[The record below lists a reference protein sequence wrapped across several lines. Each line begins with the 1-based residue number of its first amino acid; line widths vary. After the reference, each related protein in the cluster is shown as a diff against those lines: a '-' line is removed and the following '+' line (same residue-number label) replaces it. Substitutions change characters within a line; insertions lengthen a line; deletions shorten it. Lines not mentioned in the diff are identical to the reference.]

1 MDADSD
7 LVGTDFEESLI
18 AACRT
23 AVGDSLRSITYFTR
37 GSFSQVYLRSDLD
50 SDADLAGFVEHET
63 DGFQA
68 KRAYR
73 GSELGDYQYT
83 IRAFENGYLT
93 RVTVGDHGVFVT
105 TDGLT
110 MRRSE
115 DVAATLAS
123 VLEEH
128 EAAEVSA

>member
-1 MDADSD
+1 MDADPD
-7 LVGTDFEESLI
+7 LVGTEFEESLE

-23 AVGDSLRSITYFTR
+23 AVGDSLRSITYFTPEQ
-37 GSFSQVYLRSDLD
+37 FTQVYLRSDLD

-63 DGFQA
+63 DGFRA

-73 GSELGDYQYT
+73 GSELGDYEFS

-93 RVTVGDHGVFVT
+93 RVTAGGHGVFVT

-115 DVAATLAS
+115 EVATALQEVLTEREVAS
-123 VLEEH
+123 T
-128 EAAEVSA
+128 A